1 MSDKKSNGKR
11 TTTTQTNKQKQGG
24 SRSAGSK
31 RRVSEVDYDYEDG
44 QERDGKKR
52 IKWTGELQARFLNAV
67 NKLGLF
73 HGAVP
78 SAILKEMGP
87 NTGLTRE
94 NVASHLQLYRAHVVK
109 DMLLSI
115 DTPKPMAPMMSL
127 HPSMMA
133 APAIESLAP
142 PPFPYTPTGYTGA
155 AQTQVSLPPVPP
167 LPSNGVYSR
176 STSSSDSVDSLS
188 PSLIMPPP
196 PFVSQPH
203 LLDVYNFP
211 SSYSFAPQQYQY
223 HQSPMMMRDQYS
235 QQSSQNEVTRQIALK
250 EKLSSN

>member
-11 TTTTQTNKQKQGG
+11 TAAVTKQNNRQQAP

-31 RRVSEVDYDYEDG
+31 RHISEVVCEDEEG
-44 QERDGKKR
+44 TRDGKKR
-52 IKWTGELQARFLNAV
+52 IKWTGELQAKFLQAV

-87 NTGLTRE
+87 HPGLTRE

-109 DMLLSI
+109 DMLLCI
-115 DTPKPMAPMMSL
+115 DAPKSVPMP
-127 HPSMMA
+127 PTMA
-133 APAIESLAP
+133 APAMESIAP
-142 PPFPYTPTGYTGA
+142 PPFPYTPTGYTGTP
-155 AQTQVSLPPVPP
+155 TQSQPSLPPMPAFP
-167 LPSNGVYSR
+167 GYSR
-176 STSSSDSVDSLS
+176 SASDVMVMDTLS

-196 PFVSQPH
+196 FTNQF
-203 LLDVYNFP
+203 DVYSFP
-211 SSYSFAPQQYQY
+211 SSYSYVSYQQPT
-223 HQSPMMMRDQYS
+223 SVMRNQNN
-235 QQSSQNEVTRQIALK
+235 QQSYQNERTHETSSK